1 MTLTSTARLFRA
13 LEYLA
18 SVPMIHRDVKPV
30 NILVVVEG
38 DQLRKVLLADF
49 GEAKQL
55 TQSMTR
61 AMASVAGTPLY
72 MAPEMREE
80 EEAITPK
87 VCALPFLV

>member
-1 MTLTSTARLFRA
+1 
-13 LEYLA
+13 
-18 SVPMIHRDVKPV
+18 MIHRDVKPV